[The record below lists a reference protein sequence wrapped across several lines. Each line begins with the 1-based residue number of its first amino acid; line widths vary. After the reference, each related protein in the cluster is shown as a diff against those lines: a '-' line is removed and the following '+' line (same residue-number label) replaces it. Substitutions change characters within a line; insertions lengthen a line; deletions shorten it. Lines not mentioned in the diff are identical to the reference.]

1 MRKTSSTRTFGSF
14 AGMMVLFARLALV
27 LRRTNSKIFE
37 SWNMFSAVGFVRDKK
52 VMDDDCIHFSCGTQC
67 DSVELAT
74 ARLLR
79 AVGRD
84 VA

>member
-1 MRKTSSTRTFGSF
+1 MRKTSSTRTFGTF
-14 AGMMVLFARLALV
+14 AGMFVLFARLALV
-27 LRRTNSKIFE
+27 LRWTNSKIFE

-52 VMDDDCIHFSCGTQC
+52 AVDDDYIHCSCGTQLNG
-67 DSVELAT
+67 VEFAT

-79 AVGRD
+79 AVGRE